1 MAIDRKMSGKTWKQI
16 YEQLDLIVTRAQEI
30 KANDIYMQ
38 ANRAKALMR
47 NLSDAL
53 ELEDRQAVNK
63 QS

>member
-1 MAIDRKMSGKTWKQI
+1 MAIDRKMSGETWKQI